1 MLRNLV
7 LALAVVATAVH
18 FAPAPSAHAQT
29 KEIVGPSLIYT
40 VDAGKVQ
47 VLATKEWQSA
57 SVRHQE
63 KLLRYSLRIAYWR
76 DHIPSDM
83 RRVFDALGY
92 PTGRVLSL
100 PIGHTEE
107 AWYYDQMSTPIRF
120 RDGVLMNADTF
131 EALRANR

>member
-1 MLRNLV
+1 MLRHLA
-7 LALAVVATAVH
+7 LALAVVTTAVM
-18 FAPAPSAHAQT
+18 FTPAPSAYAQT
-29 KEIVGPSLIYT
+29 KEIIGPSAIYS

-47 VLATKEWQSA
+47 LLATKEWQSA

-76 DHIPSDM
+76 DHIPGDM

-107 AWYYDQMSTPIRF
+107 AWYYGQLSTPIRF
-120 RDGVLMNADTF
+120 RDGELVNADTF
-131 EALRANR
+131 EAFRTRR